1 MHLLASKQPL
11 TRMKA
16 YLMNWTCATDNLPQ
30 FEDPYNPKQISIAWA
45 QNVNLLDKLDY
56 QVIASNLQRIKS

>member
-1 MHLLASKQPL
+1 
-11 TRMKA
+11 MKA